1 MHLLIWTITL
11 LCFVVSVTAM
21 TRRKGLVGRKLKK
34 SKVLVSPSD
43 DRPVVKPYLPPQMDN
58 EERMPESRK
67 RKASLSVDRD
77 KVESS
82 KEVIGYEGRRLAIGI
97 YFLDT
102 LDAPP
107 EEEWDGVDGT
117 VAIIHRN
124 FPHSTVYFL
133 RIASITSQVSDLK
146 KWRCFPLP
154 VSGRSRTSF
163 HWLLTRRT
171 FLVLVLP
178 Q

>member
-1 MHLLIWTITL
+1 MKSDCVTFYRSVYWPSRDQITHLYFIFVKDLQFTIFFLGRIVVVLCILIFHLFVIFFSCQANLLGLLLSLEAHLRMHLLIWTITL

-97 YFLDT
+97 
-102 LDAPP
+102 
-107 EEEWDGVDGT
+107 
-117 VAIIHRN
+117 
-124 FPHSTVYFL
+124 
-133 RIASITSQVSDLK
+133 
-146 KWRCFPLP
+146 
-154 VSGRSRTSF
+154 
-163 HWLLTRRT
+163 
-171 FLVLVLP
+171 
-178 Q
+178 